1 MRASK
6 IHIKLGNA
14 VTVYNFSSS
23 FLTRSERNRH
33 GHVKPKVNEAHMSEI

>member
-6 IHIKLGNA
+6 ICIKLGNTE
-14 VTVYNFSSS
+14 TVYNFSSS

-33 GHVKPKVNEAHMSEI
+33 RYVKRKENEAHVSEI